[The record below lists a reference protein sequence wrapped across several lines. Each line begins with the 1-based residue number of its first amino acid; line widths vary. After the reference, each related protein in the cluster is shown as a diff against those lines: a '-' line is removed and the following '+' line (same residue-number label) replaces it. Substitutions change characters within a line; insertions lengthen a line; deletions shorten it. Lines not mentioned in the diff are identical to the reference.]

1 MKVLR
6 EGKEG
11 GQGGL
16 TGRYETAYGVT
27 EPVNIQKGLGQGD
40 LLSPVR
46 SKLILAV
53 IQRTM
58 QRLVPGIEF
67 NTKGSRVTPF
77 LIYADD
83 GIILTDSIHTLQLAF
98 E

>member
-11 GQGGL
+11 GPSGL

-46 SKLILAV
+46 VQGNAIPNLCGRRHHINGLHTHATTSVRSNVGDDKDP
-53 IQRTM
+53 RT
-58 QRLVPGIEF
+58 E
-67 NTKGSRVTPF
+67 
-77 LIYADD
+77 YAD
-83 GIILTDSIHTLQLAF
+83 
-98 E
+98 